1 MGVCCLSTP
10 TVFQSLSDRRVTAL
24 TLLHINI
31 FFGEL
36 GRQTYTIM
44 RKSILVFGLAALFAS
59 CGGSKKAESLT
70 AKPETTEV
78 KGALK
83 GCYEVIQ
90 KDYTIKENGS
100 WGHLISVELKRTD
113 KELPFDPQKAT
124 SFSVSEDGKPIQVG
138 FGIELLDEN
147 GDVVEIKNANAGG
160 IGGAYSSDDIEA
172 AIQLNTDETGIV
184 RWTINADNKPVTF
197 RITSAM
203 ERNTST
209 SNVSEEKTSSSN
221 DWDSI
226 LDDYETYIDKYIK
239 LYKKA
244 KNGDM
249 DALTEYPA
257 LLEKAQSLADK
268 LSKAQSDFKPAQAS
282 RFLKLQ
288 QKLANAALE

>member
-1 MGVCCLSTP
+1 
-10 TVFQSLSDRRVTAL
+10 
-24 TLLHINI
+24 
-31 FFGEL
+31 
-36 GRQTYTIM
+36 M
-44 RKSILVFGLAALFAS
+44 RKSILVFGLAALLMS
-59 CGGSKKAESLT
+59 CGGNKKVESLT
-70 AKPETTEV
+70 AEPETTEI

-83 GCYEVIQ
+83 GCYEVVQ

-100 WGHLISVELKRTD
+100 WGSLISVELKRTD

-124 SFSVSEDGKPIQVG
+124 SFSVSEDGKPTQVG
-138 FGIELLDEN
+138 FGIELLDDN
-147 GDVVEIKNANAGG
+147 GDVVEVKNANTGG
-160 IGGAYSSDDIEA
+160 VGGVYSSDDIDA
-172 AIQLNTDETGIV
+172 AIQLGSGETGIV

-197 RITSAM
+197 RITSAI
-203 ERNTST
+203 EGSTYT

-226 LDDYETYIDKYIK
+226 LDDYEKYIDKYIK

-244 KNGDM
+244 KNGDTS
-249 DALTEYPA
+249 ALTEYPA

-288 QKLANAALE
+288 QKLTNAALE

>member
-1 MGVCCLSTP
+1 
-10 TVFQSLSDRRVTAL
+10 
-24 TLLHINI
+24 
-31 FFGEL
+31 
-36 GRQTYTIM
+36 M
-44 RKSILVFGLAALFAS
+44 RKSIFVIGLAALLMG
-59 CGGSKKAESLT
+59 CGGNKKVESLT
-70 AKPETTEV
+70 AKPETTEI

-90 KDYTIKENGS
+90 KDYPIKENGS

-124 SFSVSEDGKPIQVG
+124 NFSVSEDGKPIQIG

-147 GDVVEIKNANAGG
+147 GDIVEVKNANTGG
-160 IGGAYSSDDIEA
+160 IGGAYSSDDIDA
-172 AIQLNTDETGIV
+172 AIQLGSGETGIV
-184 RWTINADNKPVTF
+184 RWTVSPDNKPVTF

-203 ERNTST
+203 NESSPTSRI
-209 SNVSEEKTSSSN
+209 SEEKVDSSN

-244 KNGDM
+244 KNGDTS
-249 DALTEYPA
+249 ALAEYPA

-268 LSKAQSDFKPAQAS
+268 LGKAQNNFKPTQAS